1 MGAPGPVRPPPPPS
15 SLPADEARPSLD
27 VSSFENS
34 SWRPPPGDTAV
45 AAPEPAQPEGAPRG
59 HGFGTTPVFLAAIS
73 TILGAIMFLRF
84 GYAVGHTGLIGAL
97 AIVLLGHMVTI
108 PTAMALSEI
117 ATNRRVEGGG
127 EYYIISRSFGTT
139 IGSAIGV
146 SLFLSQAISVS
157 FYMIAFAEAFRPLAP
172 LIERTLHLPFDP
184 RMASVPGTLLLVVL
198 MLSKGAALGVKALI
212 VVVTTLGVAIVMFFM
227 GAPIEGMNVDA
238 LALTRTIDDPDPFF
252 VVFAICFPAFTGMTA
267 GVGLSGDLKNPRK
280 SIPLG
285 TMSATVIGAIVY
297 VAIVIKLAL
306 SAPPADLAGDQL
318 VMARVAI
325 WGPIIPIGLACATL
339 SSAIGSI
346 LIAPRTLQAL
356 ARDGCFP
363 SARANGF
370 LSAGVR
376 AQNEPRNAT
385 LVVAAMAL
393 TVVLLGNVDFVARLI
408 SMFFM
413 VTYGAIC
420 AISFLEHFA
429 ANPSYRPSFRSKWYV
444 SLFGALICLLMMF
457 QMDPVYATVSIVA
470 MMGLYKLARLG
481 QGAGRDDLA
490 AIFQGVMTQATRFM
504 QIRLQRSRRH
514 RAAGGWRPSVIMVND
529 RTFDRRGPLLFLSWI
544 CHRYGFGTYLH
555 FIHGMLDPE
564 RFQESQKLKLQLV
577 EEASSFRGV
586 YVDTI
591 VSPSLRSALGQTLQ
605 VPGVSGME
613 NNSILF
619 ELSVHDPPQI
629 GEEIQ
634 QSALFCANTKK
645 NLLVLRHGDHHFGA
659 RKHVHIWLTWR
670 DHENATLMMLLAYI
684 LLGHPDWQDAEISIF
699 AAFPKSS
706 MREERERLLAMIA
719 TGRIPVTARN
729 VRFLSVDDADAF
741 RRLVQRLSAPADLVV
756 MGFTLERLAER
767 GAETFTRHPD
777 LKEVLFVS
785 AAERIVIE

>member
-1 MGAPGPVRPPPPPS
+1 MGAPGPARPPGPPDTASGDP
-15 SLPADEARPSLD
+15 ARPSLD
-27 VSSFENS
+27 VSSFESS
-34 SWRPPPGDTAV
+34 SWRPPPVADDAV
-45 AAPEPAQPEGAPRG
+45 PAPEGPAEPAPRG
-59 HGFGTTPVFLAAIS
+59 HGFGTAPVFLAAIS

-84 GYAVGHTGLIGAL
+84 GYAVAHTGLLGAL
-97 AIVLLGHMVTI
+97 AIVALGHMVTV

-172 LIERTLHLPFDP
+172 LLERHTHLAFDP
-184 RMASVPGTLLLVVL
+184 RMASVPGTVLLVVL
-198 MLSKGAALGVKALI
+198 MLSKGAALGVKAL
-212 VVVTTLGVAIVMFFM
+212 VVVVATLTLAIVMLFM
-227 GAPIEGMNVDA
+227 GHPVEGMSAEN
-238 LALTRTIDDPDPFF
+238 LALTRTVADPDPFF

-267 GVGLSGDLKNPRK
+267 GVGLSGDLKNPRR

-306 SAPPADLAGDQL
+306 SATPDDLAGDQL
-318 VMARVAI
+318 IMARIAI

-356 ARDGCFP
+356 ARDRCFP
-363 SARANGF
+363 SGRANGF
-370 LSAGVR
+370 LSSGVG
-376 AQNEPRNAT
+376 AENEPRNAT
-385 LVVAAMAL
+385 LVVAGLAL

-457 QMDPVYATVSIVA
+457 QMDPVYAAISIVA
-470 MMGLYKLARLG
+470 MMGLYRLARLG

-514 RAAGGWRPSVIMVND
+514 HAAGGWRPSVIMVND
-529 RTFDRRGPLLFLSWI
+529 RTFDRRAPLLFLSWI

-555 FIHGMLDPE
+555 FIQGMLDPE
-564 RFQESQKLKLQLV
+564 RFQQSQKLKLQLV
-577 EEASSFRGV
+577 HEASSFRGI

-591 VSPSLRSALGQTLQ
+591 VSPSLRSAFGQTLQ

-629 GEEIQ
+629 AQEIH
-634 QSALFCANTKK
+634 QSALFCANTEK

-684 LLGHPDWQDAEISIF
+684 LLGHPDWQEAEISIF
-699 AAFPKSS
+699 AAFP
-706 MREERERLLAMIA
+706 RESLRTERERLLAMIA

-729 VRFLSVDDADAF
+729 VRFLSVDDAEAF
-741 RRLVQRLSAPADLVV
+741 RRLVQRLSSQADLVV
-756 MGFTLERLAER
+756 MGFTLDRLSER
-767 GAETFTRHPD
+767 GPETFTRHPD

-785 AAERIVIE
+785 AAENIVIE